1 MSTKTKIAMKL
12 RIVKYK
18 FLWFLCSFI
27 LGCAITLYYI
37 SKVDHI
43 SSAHTGLSKYKNLKH
58 SYFLVILI
66 LTSSKNYI
74 RRKNIRETW
83 IKSIEKY
90 QVKYLF
96 SIGNKDHVLDLKLK
110 EEIHQYDDILLLNQ
124 VPDEFT
130 SLSQKVLHSMKYI
143 YEHFDFQYLL
153 KCDDDTFVRVP
164 NIIHELEHKFH
175 YDKKLYWGYF
185 DGRAR
190 VKRLG
195 KYKEINW
202 FLCDRYLPYAL
213 GGGYVLSQSLVKFI
227 SQNSDMLSLYTC
239 EDVSVGVWLSGLD
252 ITRYHDVRFDT
263 EFQSR
268 GCNNSYLIVHKQNMH
283 QLYNSLMLSNQV
295 RLCFQ
300 EYKDRNAYEYNWK
313 VAPSQCCVRNNSKIP

>member
-1 MSTKTKIAMKL
+1 MKL
-12 RIVKYK
+12 RLVKYK
-18 FLWFLCSFI
+18 FLWIIISFV
-27 LGCAITLYYI
+27 LGCTITLIYL
-37 SKVDHI
+37 SKVDNI
-43 SSAHTGLSKYKNLKH
+43 SSHPTGLSSYKNLKH

-74 RRKNIRETW
+74 RRKNIRDTW

-96 SIGNKDHVLDLKLK
+96 SIGNQDNIVDIKLK
-110 EEIHQYDDILLLNQ
+110 EEIRRYDDILLLKD
-124 VPDEFT
+124 VPDVYS
-130 SLSQKVLHSMKYI
+130 SLSAKVLHSFKHI

-153 KCDDDTFVRVP
+153 KCDDDTFIRVP
-164 NIIHELEHKFH
+164 NIIKELENKFN
-175 YDKKLYWGYF
+175 YEKKLYWGFF

-190 VKRLG
+190 VKRVG
-195 KYKEINW
+195 KWKEKSW

-213 GGGYVLSQSLVKFI
+213 GGGYVLSQMLVKFI
-227 SQNSDMLSLYTC
+227 AENSHMLSLYVS
-239 EDVSVGVWLSGLD
+239 EDVSVGVWLSALD

-283 QLYNSLMLSNQV
+283 HLYNNLMLSNQV
-295 RLCFQ
+295 RLCAQ
-300 EYKDRNAYEYNWK
+300 EYKDRNSYEYNWK
-313 VAPSQCCVRNNSKIP
+313 VPPSQCCIRNDSKVP